1 MSEEQAQQSPDSG
14 QLMQLLQQQGQQIAA
29 LSEQLSQSNERFN
42 SFTNA
47 MEQGAE
53 EEGPHIPDAAEEE
66 LESMTNAQL
75 VNHLENRLGGAI
87 QNAIGAAMEPVSNDL
102 AATQQ
107 HIQNNNTNSEINE
120 YMRKYPDFQPLAN
133 NIADIIQK
141 RAEQGYNI
149 PMEDAYHIARA
160 QNPDTVAKAEQES
173 NPQPRLAGGLLP
185 TSRMI
190 GEQTG
195 SQDMPFEE
203 AMDKAFKEEV
213 PDQGLNGLF
222 DESGISL
229 SEVPETQQS

>member
-53 EEGPHIPDAAEEE
+53 EEGPHIPDASEEE

-160 QNPDTVAKAEQES
+160 QNPDTVTKAAQES

-213 PDQGLNGLF
+213 TDQGLNGLF

>member
-53 EEGPHIPDAAEEE
+53 EEGPHIPDASEEE

-173 NPQPRLAGGLLP
+173 NPQPRLAVGILP

-213 PDQGLNGLF
+213 TDQGLNGLF